1 MADESTGQEQVY
13 KKWNMGNI
21 PPEGH
26 DDVGKFSNGL
36 WEEAKHDKIDRL
48 GMHTRWIDLHTQ
60 WRGKKRRRT
69 YPKVGANYLFKTVNS
84 FCAILTEKTPKSEV
98 QTNDDINQDLVRAFD
113 EEQSEWWSEQE
124 MQNMLYS
131 SVQNMNVY
139 GSTIEKGVY
148 DIASDSAKILLRD
161 PFNFFPAPGYKL
173 CTMDLPYCCDAEF
186 MDTWK
191 VRQMF
196 EVPDHI
202 NIPADAE
209 EVLLGTQRETTRG
222 GRTRRSSAQTR
233 NLPSNYSVV
242 PGFKHGQA
250 MKNKTLVVEIWIKDH
265 SMQEVPIMGSVP
277 VGDEFGNYIGDE
289 EQVVDVR
296 LEPVYPDGIRKVTI
310 APGMATAQNK
320 GVLDDGRNP
329 NINWNLVEQRFEQAM
344 TEGVPS
350 AVPVLAD
357 GKPVIDPETQEPA
370 IEVRLVP
377 VDEDGAKAYSLAVVS
392 KTYLFGRFP
401 YSAVPSQSDTTQW
414 FGFSVL
420 EQLEELQGRVEG
432 LLTKY
437 ITYYE
442 KAMFPILVLP
452 EGCGVE
458 NSEISNKPSL
468 IIRPTIQT
476 AALVEYVSVPQLPQ
490 GFLDLVQ
497 FLLFQMDVISG
508 SPEVTEGRR
517 PKGVSAASAIIAL
530 QDKAATLMQPMIR
543 NIDELIRNRG
553 RMFISF
559 VQNFGTK
566 EKPVKVDDEFIKFI
580 GTNLQATFKFM
591 VESGSSAPITKAGR
605 RQQYIEL
612 FKIEAMDLES
622 LLEMLEIPKYR
633 QVVERVTEQNSLGG
647 AMDILI
653 QAGLPEEEA
662 IQLYKFLLEDQ
673 GGTGRKEKKG
683 NPNPTKY
690 TGDGRKT
697 DRTGRAES
705 TEALRSQLQPKGE

>member
-1 MADESTGQEQVY
+1 MADESTGQETAF

-26 DDVGKFSNGL
+26 EAVGKFFNSL
-36 WEEAKHDKIDRL
+36 WEDAKYDKIDRL
-48 GMHTRWIDLHTQ
+48 GLHTRMMDLHTQ
-60 WRGKKRRRT
+60 FRGKKRRRT

-113 EEQSEWWSEQE
+113 EEQSEWWIEQE

-139 GSTIEKGVY
+139 GTTIEKGVF
-148 DIASDSAKILLRD
+148 DIPTDTLKIPLID

-173 CTMDLPYCCDAEF
+173 CSMDMSHCCEANF

-191 VRQMF
+191 VRQVF
-196 EVPDHI
+196 EVPEGV
-202 NIPADAE
+202 NIPSDAE
-209 EVLLGTQRETTRG
+209 EILLGTQRETTRG
-222 GRTRRSSAQTR
+222 GKTRRVSTR
-233 NLPSNYSVV
+233 NLPSNYSQV

-250 MKNKTLVVEIWIKDH
+250 MKDKTLVVEIWIKDN
-265 SMQEVPIMGSVP
+265 SLQEVPIMGMVP
-277 VGDEFGNYIGDE
+277 VGDEFGNYVGDE
-289 EQVVDVR
+289 EQVVDTR

-310 APGMATAQNK
+310 APGMATKQNK

-329 NINWNLVEQRFEQAM
+329 NINWNLVDQRFEQAIA
-344 TEGVPS
+344 EGVPE
-350 AVPVLAD
+350 AQPVLDAS
-357 GKPVIDPETQEPA
+357 GVPVIDPATQKPA
-370 IEVRLVP
+370 IAVVLIP

-392 KTYLFGRFP
+392 GTYLFGRFP

-420 EQLEELQGRVEG
+420 EQLEELQGKVEG

-437 ITYYE
+437 VTYYE

-468 IIRPTIQT
+468 IIRPTVQT
-476 AALVEYVSVPQLPQ
+476 AALIGYINVPQLPQ

-580 GTNLQATFKFM
+580 GTNLQAAFKFM

-633 QVVERVTEQNSLGG
+633 TVVERVTEQNSLAG
-647 AMDILI
+647 ALDILI

-662 IQLYKFLLEDQ
+662 VQLYRVLLQDQ
-673 GGTGRKEKKG
+673 GGIGRGKGKG
-683 NPNPTKY
+683 NPRPTKN

-697 DRTGRAES
+697 DRTGRSES
-705 TEALRSQLQPKGE
+705 TEALRSQMQPRGE